1 MNNRVLGLFH
11 VHWDGNSKRNWFSY
25 FHFQKDLY
33 SSLPVRKL
41 RKLRTG
47 WTRRGWE
54 DSCFRPSAACVEVGV
69 PFQYPQTLL
78 LGWKKLPEKN
88 KTHVER
94 HRKTINKVRELFMCF
109 GFWIY
114 LNLFG
119 LLYNLLEAFINHI
132 HFWTTSTMN

>member
-33 SSLPVRKL
+33 SSLPARKL

-78 LGWKKLPEKN
+78 LGWKRLPEKN
-88 KTHVER
+88 KTHVGR
-94 HRKTINKVRELFMCF
+94 QRNTNKILEFFVCSEVRI
-109 GFWIY
+109 FWNWFIY
-114 LNLFG
+114 YCIF
-119 LLYNLLEAFINHI
+119 FINNAISVFFLFPIPHV
-132 HFWTTSTMN
+132 